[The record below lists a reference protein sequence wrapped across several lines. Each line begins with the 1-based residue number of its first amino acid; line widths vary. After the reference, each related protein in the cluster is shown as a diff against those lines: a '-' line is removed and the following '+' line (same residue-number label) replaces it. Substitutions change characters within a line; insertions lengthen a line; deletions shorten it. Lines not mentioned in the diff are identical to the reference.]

1 MMDPKRD
8 DTPRDEQVEYEE
20 CDVPEGMTLDEYR
33 RRRAGEEPPERVWLR
48 GWRRPKKR
56 EESR

>member
-1 MMDPKRD
+1 M
-8 DTPRDEQVEYEE
+8 
-20 CDVPEGMTLDEYR
+20 PEGMTLDEYR

-48 GWRRPKKR
+48 GWRRPKKQ